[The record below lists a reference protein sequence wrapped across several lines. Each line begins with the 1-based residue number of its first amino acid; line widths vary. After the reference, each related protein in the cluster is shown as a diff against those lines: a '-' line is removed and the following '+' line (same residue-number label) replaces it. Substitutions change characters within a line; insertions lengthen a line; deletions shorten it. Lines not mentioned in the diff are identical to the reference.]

1 MDERLHI
8 FGIRHHGPGSAAL
21 LKRALDA
28 LEPACVLIEGP
39 PEADGLIQFAGAPGM
54 KPPVALLVHS
64 SADANAAFFCPFAE
78 FSPEWQAMRWA
89 IARNKPVR
97 FIDWPAGISIH
108 RLIEQ
113 KEKGPEEIEIEHD
126 PDSRDPDPVD
136 SDPLDSLAAA
146 AGYSDGEALWNA
158 LIEQGRLGSN
168 GHDEDASSSL
178 AVFAAIE
185 KAMTE
190 MRADSSITRSERSQQ
205 RDAQREAWMRIHVRQ
220 ALKECEGPIAAIVGA
235 WHVCELRRKA
245 SAAEDRMLVKDLACE
260 KVEVT
265 WVPWTNSRLSAGSGY
280 GAGVI
285 SPGWYSHLWSLYSG
299 ARPTGAA
306 EFAAQWQART
316 TALLRQEGYA
326 ASTASAIEAARLCLT
341 LASMRHRPV
350 PGLEEMRES
359 ALATLFHGEEVPL
372 RLIERK
378 LYIGE
383 LVGEI
388 DESVPQMPLARDLA
402 LWQKKTRLKPEDI
415 ETELRVDLRSEA
427 GLIKSTLLHRLL
439 ILNVSW
445 GKLVEA
451 ESGRGTFREVWHIRW
466 VPELSVSLAEA
477 LVYGGTIEQ
486 AASNRQLERAVK
498 STSISEQA
506 ELIRAALV
514 ADLPV
519 AARACIE
526 RLQETAVQAS
536 EVTELM
542 RAVVPLARVLRYGTA
557 RDLPEAELRSLI
569 HALSVEVNS
578 GVRLASHN
586 LDDDAAL
593 ARVGAMREYDEVLHL
608 AADPALLES
617 WRQQLAAMVGDDQVA
632 AQVAGLSLRRL
643 HDEIAWNLE
652 LVSSAFSLHTRG
664 ETPQRAGAFLE
675 NFLAGGS
682 EVLLQDQPLLQ
693 LLDEWLCELNGDDFI
708 ESLPLLRRSFSG
720 FDAVARKRV
729 MEQIVRGRHSAAPVA
744 QAEPGAACDSFE
756 RALPLLYQILGIS
769 AGTGEP
775 G

>member
-39 PEADGLIQFAGAPGM
+39 PEADSLIQFAGAQGM
-54 KPPVALLVHS
+54 KPPIALLVYS
-64 SADANAAFFCPFAE
+64 SADANAAFFSPFAE

-89 IARNKPVR
+89 LAHNRPVR

-108 RLIEQ
+108 EQ
-113 KEKGPEEIEIEHD
+113 IAQQEKGAEELEIE
-126 PDSRDPDPVD
+126 RDPDPPD
-136 SDPLDSLAAA
+136 SDPLDSLAEA
-146 AGYSDGEALWNA
+146 AGYTDGEALWNA
-158 LIEQGRLGSN
+158 LIEQGRLGRNHLDEEASN
-168 GHDEDASSSL
+168 AL

-190 MRADSSITRSERSQQ
+190 VRADSSVTRSERSRR

-220 ALKECEGPIAAIVGA
+220 ALKECEGPVAAIVGA
-235 WHVCELRRKA
+235 WHVSELRRKA
-245 SAAEDRMLVKDLACE
+245 NAVEDRALVKDLPRE

-285 SPGWYSHLWSLYSG
+285 SPGWYGHLWKLYAG
-299 ARPTGAA
+299 ARPTDAA

-316 TALLRQEGYA
+316 TALLRQEGYS
-326 ASTASAIEAARLCLT
+326 ASTASAIEAARLSLT
-341 LASMRHRPV
+341 LASMRERPV

-359 ALATLFHGEEVPL
+359 ALATLCHGEEVPL

-415 ETELRVDLRSEA
+415 ETEVRVDLRSEA
-427 GLIKSTLLHRLL
+427 GLMKSTLLHRLL
-439 ILNVSW
+439 ILNVPW
-445 GKLVEA
+445 GKLIEA
-451 ESGRGTFREVWHIRW
+451 ESGRGTFREIWRIRW
-466 VPELSVSLAEA
+466 LPELSVSLAEA

-486 AASNRQLERAVK
+486 AASNKQLERAAN

-542 RAVVPLARVLRYGTA
+542 QAVVPLARVLRYGTA
-557 RDLPEAELRSLI
+557 RELPEAELRSLI
-569 HALSVEVNS
+569 HALSVEVNA

-593 ARVGAMREYDEVLHL
+593 ARVGAMREYDEILHL
-608 AADPALLES
+608 IPDETLIES

-632 AQVAGLSLRRL
+632 AQVVGLSLRRL
-643 HDEIAWNLE
+643 HDERLLDLE
-652 LVSSAFSLHTRG
+652 QVSTAFSLHTRG
-664 ETPQRAGAFLE
+664 ETLPRAGAFLE

-693 LLDEWLCELNGDDFI
+693 LLDEWLCELSEDDFI

-720 FDAVARKRV
+720 FDAVARRRV
-729 MEQIVRGRHSAAPVA
+729 MEQIVRGRHSAGPAA
-744 QAEPGAACDSFE
+744 QAGPGAASDSFD
-756 RALPLLYQILGIS
+756 RALYLLYQILGIAS
-769 AGTGEP
+769 STGEQQ
-775 G
+775 